1 MSDIVVN
8 ISYNIK
14 YQTNY
19 DCLLDYRAQIGIRF
33 ITRRKGSLI
42 AASLAVAIAILV
54 VQVNSVIFQ
63 GLYDAI
69 VRDQINY
76 RFGHV
81 YITRQENFIT
91 KSDFMLV
98 NWLERIPYVQAAAP
112 RIDSSASINATI
124 GGKII
129 QDYSVPV
136 IGVDP
141 VLDIAAST
149 MYQTVGAGGQYVS
162 YRNSAVLGA
171 IVDRDLGYPQVG
183 DTIKLK
189 FKDQFGNDILRRLT
203 IVGITA
209 TAGSV
214 GLDNSVIMN
223 IDTLREIIARP
234 HQTQSIIV
242 RLNDPTK
249 DKDVKDLFLAAFPSN
264 ADKFKAQTIEESAEQ
279 TLSGFRSGI
288 ALINLVGYFGMMSS
302 AFAVVTIQMMQV
314 TSKTRDIGVM
324 RAIGAKRKDILL
336 VFIFQGMVIGAI
348 GAGLGTVMG
357 VAYTAYAKETHMT
370 FSGSLPLEVKYN
382 WPGII
387 QTDIMAFALAI
398 IASIYPAYK
407 ATRLE
412 PVEAMR
418 VG

>member
-1 MSDIVVN
+1 M
-8 ISYNIK
+8 
-14 YQTNY
+14 
-19 DCLLDYRAQIGIRF
+19 DYRAQMGIRF

-69 VRDQINY
+69 VRDLINY

-81 YITRQENFIT
+81 FITRQEDFIK
-91 KSDFMLV
+91 KSSFVVV

-112 RIDSSASINATI
+112 RIDYSAQINSTVNGQLI
-124 GGKII
+124 K
-129 QDYSVPV
+129 DYAVPV

-141 VLDIAAST
+141 VLDRQAST
-149 MYQTVGAGGQYVS
+149 MYQTVGDGEYVS
-162 YRNSAVLGA
+162 FRNSIVLGA
-171 IVDRDLGYPQVG
+171 IADRDLGYPKIG
-183 DTIKLK
+183 DTVKLK
-189 FKDQFGNDILRRLT
+189 FKDQHGNDVLKRFT
-203 IVGITA
+203 IVGITK

-214 GLDNSVIMN
+214 GLDNSVIVN
-223 IDTLREIIARP
+223 IDTLREIIDRP
-234 HQTQSIIV
+234 QQTQSIIV

-249 DKDVKDLFLAAFPSN
+249 DKEVKDLFLSAFPSN
-264 ADKFKAQTIEESAEQ
+264 ADKFKVQTIEEAAEL

-324 RAIGAKRKDILL
+324 RAIGSKRKDVLL

-348 GAGLGTVMG
+348 GAGLGTALG
-357 VAYTAYAKETHMT
+357 VVYTVYAKETHLT
-370 FSGSLPLEVKYN
+370 FQGSLALEVKYN
-382 WPGII
+382 WTSIA
-387 QTDIMAFALAI
+387 QTDVLAFVLAVV
-398 IASIYPAYK
+398 ASIYPAYK
-407 ATRLE
+407 ATKLE

>member
-1 MSDIVVN
+1 MSDMMDLTH
-8 ISYNIK
+8 YNIK

-19 DCLLDYRAQIGIRF
+19 DRLLDYRAQIGIRF

-69 VRDQINY
+69 VRDQVNY

-81 YITRQENFIT
+81 YITRQEDFIT
-91 KSDFMLV
+91 KSDFMLI

-112 RIDSSASINATI
+112 RIDASASINATI
-124 GGKII
+124 DGKII
-129 QDYSVPV
+129 RDYSVPV

-141 VLDIAAST
+141 ILDKVAST

-162 YRNSAVLGA
+162 YRNSVVLGA

-189 FKDQFGNDILRRLT
+189 FKDQFGSDILRRLT

-223 IDTLREIIARP
+223 IDTLREILNRP
-234 HQTQSIIV
+234 HETQSIIV

-324 RAIGAKRKDILL
+324 RAIGAKRKDVLL

-357 VAYTAYAKETHMT
+357 VTYTVYAKETHMT
-370 FSGSLPLEVKYN
+370 FGGSLPLEVKYN
-382 WPGII
+382 WPSII

>member
-1 MSDIVVN
+1 
-8 ISYNIK
+8 
-14 YQTNY
+14 
-19 DCLLDYRAQIGIRF
+19 LDYRAQIGIRF

-81 YITRQENFIT
+81 YITRQEDFIT
-91 KSDFMLV
+91 KSDFMLI

-112 RIDSSASINATI
+112 RIDTSASINATI
-124 GGKII
+124 NGHLI
-129 QDYSVPV
+129 QDYQVPV
-136 IGVDP
+136 TGVDP
-141 VLDIAAST
+141 VLDKQAST
-149 MYQTVGAGGQYVS
+149 MFQTVGDGQYVS
-162 YRNSAVLGA
+162 FRNSVVLGA

-183 DTIKLK
+183 DAIKLK
-189 FKDQFGNDILRRLT
+189 FKDQHGNDILRRLT

-223 IDTLREIIARP
+223 IDTLREIIDRP

-242 RLNDPTK
+242 KLNDPSK
-249 DKDVKDLFLAAFPSN
+249 DKDVKDLFLSAFPSN
-264 ADKFKAQTIEESAEQ
+264 ADKFKVQTIEESAET
-279 TLSGFRSGI
+279 TLRGFRSGI

-324 RAIGAKRKDILL
+324 RAIGAKRKDVLL

-357 VAYTAYAKETHMT
+357 VAYTVYAKESHMT

-382 WPGII
+382 WPSII
-387 QTDIMAFALAI
+387 QTDILAFALAV

-407 ATRLE
+407 ATKLE

>member
-1 MSDIVVN
+1 
-8 ISYNIK
+8 
-14 YQTNY
+14 
-19 DCLLDYRAQIGIRF
+19 LDYRAQIGIRF

-81 YITRQENFIT
+81 YITRQEDFIT

-112 RIDSSASINATI
+112 RIDASASINATI
-124 GGKII
+124 NGQVIR
-129 QDYSVPV
+129 DYAVPV

-141 VLDIAAST
+141 VLDREAST
-149 MYQTVGAGGQYVS
+149 MDQTVGAGQYVS
-162 YRNSAVLGA
+162 FRNSVVLGA

-183 DTIKLK
+183 DSVKLK
-189 FKDQFGNDILRRLT
+189 FKDQFGKDIIRRLT
-203 IVGITA
+203 IVGITS

-214 GLDNSVIMN
+214 GLDNSIIMN

-234 HQTQSIIV
+234 HETQSIIV
-242 RLNDPTK
+242 KLNDPSK
-249 DKDVKDLFLAAFPSN
+249 ANDVRDLFLSAFPST
-264 ADKFKAQTIEESAEQ
+264 ADKFKAQTIEESAET

-314 TSKTRDIGVM
+314 SSKTRDIGVM
-324 RAIGAKRKDILL
+324 RAIGAKRKDVLL

-357 VAYTAYAKETHMT
+357 IGYTAYAKETHMT
-370 FSGSLPLEVKYN
+370 FQGSLALEVNYN
-382 WPGII
+382 WTNIV
-387 QTDIMAFALAI
+387 QTDIMAFVLAI

-407 ATRLE
+407 ATKLE

>member
-1 MSDIVVN
+1 M
-8 ISYNIK
+8 
-14 YQTNY
+14 
-19 DCLLDYRAQIGIRF
+19 DYRAQIGIRF
-33 ITRRKGSLI
+33 ITRRRGSLI

-81 YITRQENFIT
+81 FITRQEDFIK
-91 KSDFMLV
+91 KSAFVLV
-98 NWLERIPYVQAAAP
+98 NWLERIPSVQAAAP
-112 RIDSSASINATI
+112 RIDYSAQINATVNGQLI
-124 GGKII
+124 K
-129 QDYSVPV
+129 DYGVPV

-141 VLDIAAST
+141 VLDRQASSIYT
-149 MYQTVGAGGQYVS
+149 TVDGQYVS
-162 YRNSAVLGA
+162 YRNSIVLGA
-171 IVDRDLGYPQVG
+171 IVDRDLGHPQIG
-183 DTIKLK
+183 DSVKLK
-189 FKDQFGNDILRRLT
+189 FKDQHGNDVLRRFT
-203 IVGITA
+203 VVGITK

-223 IDTLREIIARP
+223 IDTLREIIDRP
-234 HQTQSIIV
+234 QQTQSILV
-242 RLNDPTK
+242 RLNDPSK
-249 DKDVKDLFLAAFPSN
+249 AEEVRDLFLSAFPSN
-264 ADKFKAQTIEESAEQ
+264 ADKFKAQTIEQSAEQ

-324 RAIGAKRKDILL
+324 RAIGARRKDVLL

-348 GAGLGTVMG
+348 GAGLGTILG
-357 VAYTAYAKETHMT
+357 IGYTVYAKETHLT
-370 FSGSLPLEVKYN
+370 FQGSLPLEVTYN
-382 WPGII
+382 WASIA
-387 QTDIMAFALAI
+387 QTDVMAFVLAI

-407 ATRLE
+407 ATKLE

>member
-1 MSDIVVN
+1 MIM
-8 ISYNIK
+8 
-14 YQTNY
+14 
-19 DCLLDYRAQIGIRF
+19 DYRAQIGIRF

-42 AASLAVAIAILV
+42 AACLAVAIAILV

-69 VRDQINY
+69 VRDLTNY

-81 YITRQENFIT
+81 YITRQEDFI
-91 KSDFMLV
+91 KKPAFVLV

-112 RIDSSASINATI
+112 RIDYSAQINSTVNGQLI
-124 GGKII
+124 K
-129 QDYSVPV
+129 DYQVPV

-141 VLDIAAST
+141 VLDKEAST
-149 MYQTVGAGGQYVS
+149 MYQTVEGQYVS
-162 YRNSAVLGA
+162 FRNSIVLGA
-171 IVDRDLGYPQVG
+171 IAGRDLGYPQIG
-183 DTIKLK
+183 DTVKLK
-189 FKDQFGNDILRRLT
+189 FKDQHGNDVLKRFT
-203 IVGITA
+203 IVGITK

-214 GLDNSVIMN
+214 GLDNSVIVN
-223 IDTLREIIARP
+223 IDTLREIIDRP
-234 HQTQSIIV
+234 QQTQSILV

-249 DKDVKDLFLAAFPSN
+249 DQQVRDLFLSAFPSS
-264 ADKFKAQTIEESAEQ
+264 ADKFKAQTIEESAEL

-324 RAIGAKRKDILL
+324 RAIGSKRKDVLL

-348 GAGLGTVMG
+348 GAGLGTALG
-357 VAYTAYAKETHMT
+357 VVYTVYAKETHLT
-370 FSGSLPLEVKYN
+370 FQGSLALEVKYN
-382 WPGII
+382 WMGIA
-387 QTDIMAFALAI
+387 QTDILAFVLAI
-398 IASIYPAYK
+398 VASIYPAYK
-407 ATRLE
+407 ATKLE

>member
-1 MSDIVVN
+1 M
-8 ISYNIK
+8 
-14 YQTNY
+14 
-19 DCLLDYRAQIGIRF
+19 DYRAQIGIRF

-91 KSDFMLV
+91 KSDFVLV

-112 RIDSSASINATI
+112 RIESVASINASI
-124 GGKII
+124 NGKII
-129 QDYSVPV
+129 RDYSVPV
-136 IGVDP
+136 TGVDP
-141 VLDIAAST
+141 VLDREAST
-149 MYQTVGAGGQYVS
+149 MYKTVAAGGQYVS
-162 YRNSAVLGA
+162 YRDSVVVGA
-171 IVDRDLGYPQVG
+171 IVDRDLGGPQVG

-189 FKDQFGNDILRRLT
+189 FKDQFGNDVLRRLT

-214 GLDNSVIMN
+214 GLDNGVIMN
-223 IDTLREIIARP
+223 IDTLREILNRP
-234 HQTQSIIV
+234 HETQAIIV
-242 RLNDPTK
+242 KLNDPTK
-249 DKDVKDLFLAAFPSN
+249 DVDVKNLFLAAYPST

-314 TSKTRDIGVM
+314 SSKTRDIGVM
-324 RAIGAKRKDILL
+324 RAIGAKRKDVLL
-336 VFIFQGMVIGAI
+336 VFIFQGMVIGVI

-370 FSGSLPLEVKYN
+370 FQGSLALEVKYN
-382 WPGII
+382 WTSII
-387 QTDIMAFALAI
+387 QTDILAFVLAVV
-398 IASIYPAYK
+398 ASIYPAYK
-407 ATRLE
+407 ATKLE

>member
-1 MSDIVVN
+1 M
-8 ISYNIK
+8 
-14 YQTNY
+14 
-19 DCLLDYRAQIGIRF
+19 DYRAQLGIRF

-69 VRDQINY
+69 VRDLINY

-81 YITRQENFIT
+81 FISRQEDFIT
-91 KSDFMLV
+91 KSSFVLV
-98 NWLERIPYVQAAAP
+98 NWLERIPYVEAAAP
-112 RIDSSASINATI
+112 RIDYSAQINSTVNGQLI
-124 GGKII
+124 K
-129 QDYSVPV
+129 DYAVPV

-141 VLDIAAST
+141 VLDRKAST
-149 MYQTVGAGGQYVS
+149 MYQTVGDGQYVS
-162 YRNSAVLGA
+162 FRNSIVLGA
-171 IVDRDLGYPQVG
+171 IADRDLGYPQIG
-183 DTIKLK
+183 DTVKLK
-189 FKDQFGNDILRRLT
+189 FKDQHGNDVLKRFT
-203 IVGITA
+203 IVGITK

-214 GLDNSVIMN
+214 GLDNSVIVN
-223 IDTLREIIARP
+223 IDTLREIIDRP
-234 HQTQSIIV
+234 QQTQSILV

-249 DKDVKDLFLAAFPSN
+249 DQQVRDLFLSAFPSS
-264 ADKFKAQTIEESAEQ
+264 ADKFKAQTIEESAEL

-288 ALINLVGYFGMMSS
+288 VLINLVGYFGMMSS

-324 RAIGAKRKDILL
+324 RAIGSKRKDVLL

-348 GAGLGTVMG
+348 GAGLGTALG
-357 VAYTAYAKETHMT
+357 VVYTVYAKETHLT
-370 FSGSLPLEVKYN
+370 FQGSLALEVKYN
-382 WPGII
+382 WMGIA
-387 QTDIMAFALAI
+387 QTDILAFVLAI
-398 IASIYPAYK
+398 VASIYPAYK
-407 ATRLE
+407 ATKLE

>member
-1 MSDIVVN
+1 M
-8 ISYNIK
+8 
-14 YQTNY
+14 
-19 DCLLDYRAQIGIRF
+19 DYRAQIGIRF

-69 VRDQINY
+69 VRDLTNY

-81 YITRQENFIT
+81 YITRQEDFI
-91 KSDFMLV
+91 KKPAFVLV

-112 RIDSSASINATI
+112 RIDYSAQINSTVNGQLI
-124 GGKII
+124 K
-129 QDYSVPV
+129 DYQVPV

-141 VLDIAAST
+141 VLDKEAST
-149 MYQTVGAGGQYVS
+149 MYQTVEGQYVS
-162 YRNSAVLGA
+162 FRNSIVLGA
-171 IVDRDLGYPQVG
+171 ITDRDLGYPQIG
-183 DTIKLK
+183 DTVKLK
-189 FKDQFGNDILRRLT
+189 FKDQHGNDVLKRFT
-203 IVGITA
+203 IVGITK

-214 GLDNSVIMN
+214 GLDNSVIVN
-223 IDTLREIIARP
+223 IDTLREIIDRP
-234 HQTQSIIV
+234 QQTQSILV

-249 DKDVKDLFLAAFPSN
+249 DQQVRDLFLSAFPSS
-264 ADKFKAQTIEESAEQ
+264 ADKFKAQTIEESAEL

-324 RAIGAKRKDILL
+324 RAIGSKRKDVLL

-348 GAGLGTVMG
+348 GAGLGTALG
-357 VAYTAYAKETHMT
+357 VVYTVYAKETHLT
-370 FSGSLPLEVKYN
+370 FQGSLALEVKYN
-382 WPGII
+382 WMGIA
-387 QTDIMAFALAI
+387 QTDILAFVLAI
-398 IASIYPAYK
+398 VASIYPAYK
-407 ATRLE
+407 ATKLE

>member
-1 MSDIVVN
+1 M
-8 ISYNIK
+8 
-14 YQTNY
+14 
-19 DCLLDYRAQIGIRF
+19 DYRAQIGIRF

-81 YITRQENFIT
+81 YITRQEDYIT
-91 KSDFMLV
+91 KSDFVLV

-112 RIDSSASINATI
+112 RLDSVAQINSTVNGQLI
-124 GGKII
+124 K
-129 QDYSVPV
+129 DYQVPI

-141 VLDIAAST
+141 VLDKEAST
-149 MYQTVGAGGQYVS
+149 IFTTVGQGEFVS
-162 YRNSAVLGA
+162 FRNSIVLGA
-171 IVDRDLGYPQVG
+171 LVARDLGNPQIG
-183 DTIKLK
+183 DTVKLK
-189 FKDQFGNDILRRLT
+189 FKDRYGNDVLKRFT
-203 IVGITA
+203 IVGITQ

-214 GLDNSVIMN
+214 GLDNSAIIN
-223 IDTLREIIARP
+223 IDTLRDVIERP
-234 HQTQSIIV
+234 HESGAILV
-242 RLNDPTK
+242 RLNDPSK
-249 DKDVKDLFLAAFPSN
+249 AEDVKQLFLSAFPSN
-264 ADKFKAQTIEESAEQ
+264 SDKFKAQTIEESAET
-279 TLSGFRSGI
+279 TLRGFRSGI

-314 TSKTRDIGVM
+314 TSKTREIGIM
-324 RAIGAKRKDILL
+324 RAIGSKRKDILL

-348 GAGLGTVMG
+348 GAGLGTVLG
-357 VAYTAYAKETHMT
+357 IGYTVYAKETHMT
-370 FSGSLPLEVKYN
+370 FQGSLPLEVHYN
-382 WPGII
+382 WASII
-387 QTDIMAFALAI
+387 QTDIMAFVLAV

-407 ATRLE
+407 ATKLE

-418 VG
+418 YA

>member
-1 MSDIVVN
+1 MIV
-8 ISYNIK
+8 
-14 YQTNY
+14 
-19 DCLLDYRAQIGIRF
+19 DYRAQIGIRF

-42 AASLAVAIAILV
+42 AACLAVAIAILV

-69 VRDQINY
+69 VRDLTNY

-81 YITRQENFIT
+81 YITRQEDFI
-91 KSDFMLV
+91 KKPAFVLV

-112 RIDSSASINATI
+112 RIDYSAQINSTVNGQLI
-124 GGKII
+124 K
-129 QDYSVPV
+129 DYQVPV

-141 VLDIAAST
+141 VLDKEAST
-149 MYQTVGAGGQYVS
+149 MYQTVEGQYVS
-162 YRNSAVLGA
+162 FRNSIVLGA
-171 IVDRDLGYPQVG
+171 ITDRDLGYPQIG
-183 DTIKLK
+183 DTVKLK
-189 FKDQFGNDILRRLT
+189 FKDQHGNDVLKRFT
-203 IVGITA
+203 VVGITK

-214 GLDNSVIMN
+214 GLDNSVIVN
-223 IDTLREIIARP
+223 IDTLREIIDRP
-234 HQTQSIIV
+234 QQTQSILV
-242 RLNDPTK
+242 RLNDPSK
-249 DKDVKDLFLAAFPSN
+249 DQQVRDLFLSAFPSS
-264 ADKFKAQTIEESAEQ
+264 ADKFKAQTIEESAEL

-324 RAIGAKRKDILL
+324 RAIGSKRKDVLL

-348 GAGLGTVMG
+348 GAGLGTALG
-357 VAYTAYAKETHMT
+357 VVYTVYAKETHLT
-370 FSGSLPLEVKYN
+370 FQGSLALEVKYN
-382 WPGII
+382 WMGIA
-387 QTDIMAFALAI
+387 QTDILAFVLAI
-398 IASIYPAYK
+398 VASIYPAYK
-407 ATRLE
+407 ATKLE

>member
-1 MSDIVVN
+1 M
-8 ISYNIK
+8 
-14 YQTNY
+14 
-19 DCLLDYRAQIGIRF
+19 DYRAQIGIRF
-33 ITRRKGSLI
+33 ITRRRGSLI

-81 YITRQENFIT
+81 YITRQEDFIT
-91 KSDFMLV
+91 KSDFVLI

-112 RIDSSASINATI
+112 RIDSVASINATI
-124 GGKII
+124 NGQLIH
-129 QDYSVPV
+129 DYSVPV

-141 VLDIAAST
+141 VLDREAST
-149 MYQTVGAGGQYVS
+149 MYQTVGAGGQYVT
-162 YRNSAVLGA
+162 YRNSVVLGA
-171 IVDRDLGYPQVG
+171 IVDRDLGSPQVG

-189 FKDQFGNDILRRLT
+189 FKDQFGNDILQRLT

-223 IDTLREIIARP
+223 IDTLREILNRP
-234 HQTQSIIV
+234 HQTQSILV

-249 DKDVKDLFLAAFPSN
+249 DNDVKALFLAAFPSS

-324 RAIGAKRKDILL
+324 RAIGAKRKDVLL

-357 VAYTAYAKETHMT
+357 VTYTAYAKETHMT
-370 FSGSLPLEVKYN
+370 FQGSLPLEVKYN
-382 WPGII
+382 WTSII
-387 QTDIMAFALAI
+387 QTDIMAFVLAV

-407 ATRLE
+407 ATKLE

>member
-1 MSDIVVN
+1 M
-8 ISYNIK
+8 
-14 YQTNY
+14 
-19 DCLLDYRAQIGIRF
+19 DYRAQIGIRF

-69 VRDQINY
+69 VRDLTNY

-81 YITRQENFIT
+81 YITRQEDFI
-91 KSDFMLV
+91 KKPAFVLV

-112 RIDSSASINATI
+112 RIDYSAQINSTVNGQLI
-124 GGKII
+124 K
-129 QDYSVPV
+129 DYQVPV

-141 VLDIAAST
+141 VLDKEAST
-149 MYQTVGAGGQYVS
+149 MYQTVEGQYVS
-162 YRNSAVLGA
+162 FRNSIVLGA
-171 IVDRDLGYPQVG
+171 IADRDLGYPQIG
-183 DTIKLK
+183 DTVKLK
-189 FKDQFGNDILRRLT
+189 FKDQHGNDVLKRFT
-203 IVGITA
+203 VVGITK

-214 GLDNSVIMN
+214 GLDNSVIVN
-223 IDTLREIIARP
+223 IDTLREIIDRP
-234 HQTQSIIV
+234 QQTQSILV

-249 DKDVKDLFLAAFPSN
+249 DQQVRDLFLSAFPSS
-264 ADKFKAQTIEESAEQ
+264 ADKFKAQTIEESAEL

-324 RAIGAKRKDILL
+324 RAIGSKRKDVLL

-348 GAGLGTVMG
+348 GAGLGTALG
-357 VAYTAYAKETHMT
+357 VVYTVYAKETHLT
-370 FSGSLPLEVKYN
+370 FQGSLALEVKYN
-382 WPGII
+382 WMGIA
-387 QTDIMAFALAI
+387 QTDVLAFVLAI
-398 IASIYPAYK
+398 VASIYPAYK
-407 ATRLE
+407 ATKLE

>member
-1 MSDIVVN
+1 
-8 ISYNIK
+8 
-14 YQTNY
+14 
-19 DCLLDYRAQIGIRF
+19 LDYRAQIGIRF
-33 ITRRKGSLI
+33 ITRRRGSLI

-81 YITRQENFIT
+81 YITRQEDFIK
-91 KSDFMLV
+91 KSDFVLV

-112 RIDSSASINATI
+112 RIDSVASINATI

-129 QDYSVPV
+129 RDYSVPV

-141 VLDIAAST
+141 VLDKEAST

-162 YRNSAVLGA
+162 FRNSVVLGA

-183 DTIKLK
+183 DTVKLK

-223 IDTLREIIARP
+223 IDTLREILDRP
-234 HQTQSIIV
+234 HQTQSILV

-249 DKDVKDLFLAAFPSN
+249 DADVKNLFLAAYPSSS
-264 ADKFKAQTIEESAEQ
+264 DKFKAQTIEESAEQ

-324 RAIGAKRKDILL
+324 RAIGAKRKDVLL

-357 VAYTAYAKETHMT
+357 VTYTAYAKETHMT
-370 FSGSLPLEVKYN
+370 FQGSLPLEVKYN
-382 WPGII
+382 WASII
-387 QTDIMAFALAI
+387 QTDIMAFVLAV

-418 VG
+418 IG

>member
-1 MSDIVVN
+1 M
-8 ISYNIK
+8 
-14 YQTNY
+14 
-19 DCLLDYRAQIGIRF
+19 DYRAQIGIRF

-81 YITRQENFIT
+81 YITRQEDFIT
-91 KSDFMLV
+91 KSDFVLV

-112 RIDSSASINATI
+112 RLDSVAQVNSTVNGQLI
-124 GGKII
+124 K
-129 QDYSVPV
+129 DYQVPV
-136 IGVDP
+136 IGVNP
-141 VLDIAAST
+141 VLDKEAST
-149 MYQTVGAGGQYVS
+149 IFTTIGQGEFVS
-162 YRNSAVLGA
+162 FRNSIVLGA
-171 IVDRDLGYPQVG
+171 LVARDLGDPQIG
-183 DTIKLK
+183 DTVKLK
-189 FKDQFGNDILRRLT
+189 FKDRYGNDVLKRFT
-203 IVGITA
+203 IVGITQ

-214 GLDNSVIMN
+214 GLDNSAIIN
-223 IDTLREIIARP
+223 IDTLREIIGRP
-234 HQTQSIIV
+234 HESGAILV

-249 DKDVKDLFLAAFPSN
+249 DQDVKQLFLSAFPSN
-264 ADKFKAQTIEESAEQ
+264 SDKFKAQTIEESAET
-279 TLSGFRSGI
+279 TLRGFRSGI

-314 TSKTRDIGVM
+314 SSKTREIGIM
-324 RAIGAKRKDILL
+324 RAIGSKRKDILL

-348 GAGLGTVMG
+348 GAGLGTVLG
-357 VAYTAYAKETHMT
+357 VGYTAYAKETHMT
-370 FSGSLPLEVKYN
+370 FQGSLPLEVHYN
-382 WPGII
+382 WTSII
-387 QTDIMAFALAI
+387 QTDIMAFILAV

-407 ATRLE
+407 ATKLE

-418 VG
+418 YA

>member
-1 MSDIVVN
+1 
-8 ISYNIK
+8 
-14 YQTNY
+14 
-19 DCLLDYRAQIGIRF
+19 LDYRAQIGIRF

-69 VRDQINY
+69 VRDQVNY

-98 NWLERIPYVQAAAP
+98 NWLQRIPYVEAAAP
-112 RIDSSASINATI
+112 RVDTSASINATVN
-124 GGKII
+124 GKLIR
-129 QDYSVPV
+129 DYAVPV

-141 VLDIAAST
+141 VLDKRAST
-149 MYQTVGAGGQYVS
+149 MYQTVGNGEYVS
-162 YRNSAVLGA
+162 FRNSVVLGA
-171 IVDRDLGYPQVG
+171 LVDRDLGSPQVG

-189 FKDQFGNDILRRLT
+189 FKDQHGNDILRRLT
-203 IVGITA
+203 IVGITS

-214 GLDNSVIMN
+214 GLDNSIIMN
-223 IDTLREIIARP
+223 IDTLREILDRP
-234 HQTQSIIV
+234 HQTQSILV
-242 RLNDPTK
+242 KLNDATK
-249 DKDVKDLFLAAFPSN
+249 DKDVKDLFLSAFPSN
-264 ADKFKAQTIEESAEQ
+264 ADKFKVETIEESAET
-279 TLSGFRSGI
+279 TLRGFRSGI

-324 RAIGAKRKDILL
+324 RAIGAKRKDVLL
-336 VFIFQGMVIGAI
+336 IFIFQGMVIGAI

-357 VAYTAYAKETHMT
+357 VTYTVYAKETHMT
-370 FSGSLPLEVKYN
+370 FGGSLPLEVKYN
-382 WPGII
+382 WPSII

>member
-1 MSDIVVN
+1 MSDIVLN
-8 ISYNIK
+8 LSYNIK

-19 DCLLDYRAQIGIRF
+19 DRLLDYRAQIGIRF

-69 VRDQINY
+69 VRDQVNY

-98 NWLERIPYVQAAAP
+98 NWLQRIPYVEAAAP
-112 RIDSSASINATI
+112 RVDTSASINATVN
-124 GGKII
+124 GKLIR
-129 QDYSVPV
+129 DYAVPV

-141 VLDIAAST
+141 VLDKRAST
-149 MYQTVGAGGQYVS
+149 MYQTVGNGEYVS
-162 YRNSAVLGA
+162 FRNSVVLGA
-171 IVDRDLGYPQVG
+171 LVDRDLGSPQVG

-189 FKDQFGNDILRRLT
+189 FKDQHGNDILRRLT
-203 IVGITA
+203 IVGITS

-214 GLDNSVIMN
+214 GLDNSIIMN
-223 IDTLREIIARP
+223 IDTLREILDRP
-234 HQTQSIIV
+234 HQTQSILV
-242 RLNDPTK
+242 KLNDATK
-249 DKDVKDLFLAAFPSN
+249 DKDVKDLFLSAFPSN
-264 ADKFKAQTIEESAEQ
+264 ADKFKVETIEESAET
-279 TLSGFRSGI
+279 TLRGFRSGI

-324 RAIGAKRKDILL
+324 RAIGAKRKDVLL
-336 VFIFQGMVIGAI
+336 IFIFQGMVIGAI

-357 VAYTAYAKETHMT
+357 VTYTVYAKETHMT
-370 FSGSLPLEVKYN
+370 FGGSLPLEVKYN
-382 WPGII
+382 WPSII

>member
-1 MSDIVVN
+1 MIV
-8 ISYNIK
+8 
-14 YQTNY
+14 
-19 DCLLDYRAQIGIRF
+19 DYRAQIGIRF

-42 AASLAVAIAILV
+42 AACLAVAIAILV

-69 VRDQINY
+69 VRDLTNY

-81 YITRQENFIT
+81 YITRQEDFI
-91 KSDFMLV
+91 KKPAFVLV

-112 RIDSSASINATI
+112 RIDYSAQINSTVNGQLI
-124 GGKII
+124 K
-129 QDYSVPV
+129 DYQVPV

-141 VLDIAAST
+141 VLDKEAST
-149 MYQTVGAGGQYVS
+149 MYQTVEGQYVS
-162 YRNSAVLGA
+162 FRNSIVLGA
-171 IVDRDLGYPQVG
+171 IADRDLGYPQIG
-183 DTIKLK
+183 DTVKLK
-189 FKDQFGNDILRRLT
+189 FKDQHGNDVLKRFT
-203 IVGITA
+203 VVGITK

-214 GLDNSVIMN
+214 GLDNSVIVN
-223 IDTLREIIARP
+223 IDTLREIIDRP
-234 HQTQSIIV
+234 QQTQSILV
-242 RLNDPTK
+242 RLNDPSK
-249 DKDVKDLFLAAFPSN
+249 DQQVRDLFLSAFPSS
-264 ADKFKAQTIEESAEQ
+264 ADKFKAQTIEESAEL

-324 RAIGAKRKDILL
+324 RAIGSKRKDVLL

-348 GAGLGTVMG
+348 GAGLGTALG
-357 VAYTAYAKETHMT
+357 VVYTVYAKETHLT
-370 FSGSLPLEVKYN
+370 FQGSLALEVKYN
-382 WPGII
+382 WMGIA
-387 QTDIMAFALAI
+387 QTDVLAFVLAI
-398 IASIYPAYK
+398 VASIYPAYK
-407 ATRLE
+407 ATKLE

>member
-1 MSDIVVN
+1 M
-8 ISYNIK
+8 
-14 YQTNY
+14 
-19 DCLLDYRAQIGIRF
+19 DYRAQIGIRF

-69 VRDQINY
+69 VRDLTNY

-81 YITRQENFIT
+81 YITRQEDFI
-91 KSDFMLV
+91 KKPAFVLV

-112 RIDSSASINATI
+112 RIDYSAQINSTVNGQLI
-124 GGKII
+124 K
-129 QDYSVPV
+129 DYQVPV

-141 VLDIAAST
+141 VLDKEAST
-149 MYQTVGAGGQYVS
+149 MYQTVEGQYVS
-162 YRNSAVLGA
+162 FRNSIVLGA
-171 IVDRDLGYPQVG
+171 IADRDLGYPQIG
-183 DTIKLK
+183 DTVKLK
-189 FKDQFGNDILRRLT
+189 FKDQHGNDVLKRFT
-203 IVGITA
+203 IVGITK

-214 GLDNSVIMN
+214 GLDNSVIVN
-223 IDTLREIIARP
+223 IDTLREIIDRP
-234 HQTQSIIV
+234 QQTQSILV

-249 DKDVKDLFLAAFPSN
+249 DQQVRDLFLSAFPSS
-264 ADKFKAQTIEESAEQ
+264 ADKFKAQTIEESAEL

-324 RAIGAKRKDILL
+324 RAIGSKRKDVLL

-348 GAGLGTVMG
+348 GAGLGTALG
-357 VAYTAYAKETHMT
+357 VVYTVYAKETHLT
-370 FSGSLPLEVKYN
+370 FQGSLALEVKYN
-382 WPGII
+382 WMGIA
-387 QTDIMAFALAI
+387 QTDVLAFVLAI
-398 IASIYPAYK
+398 VASIYPAYK
-407 ATRLE
+407 ATKLE